1 MGRLYLQNDQY
12 DDALANF
19 QIAWSLEPPSETY
32 FRGVVNALIAKKEF
46 KEGLRAVDVFLAR
59 SPENARAYSLRSVLY
74 LKLGLPDQA
83 HTALRRAIEIKPEWK
98 KPYLQLGS
106 TLLSQQN
113 TSDEAISVLRKGY
126 IATGSNEDVG
136 MLLGAAQIRTN
147 DMSGA
152 IQTYEAILERNPNNL
167 IAANNFASSIADF
180 YPNDR
185 TWLDRA
191 LKATETFQAST
202 QAPFLD
208 TLGRVHYRLGNIKK
222 AVSYLEQATNKAPKS
237 DEIKIHLASAYIKDG
252 QISLARENL
261 QTVVKRAKNPAT
273 KQSARKLLD
282 TLVSTRRG

>member
-1 MGRLYLQNDQY
+1 M
-12 DDALANF
+12 
-19 QIAWSLEPPSETY
+19 
-32 FRGVVNALIAKKEF
+32 
-46 KEGLRAVDVFLAR
+46 DVFLAR

-167 IAANNFASSIADF
+167 IAANNFASSITDF
-180 YPNDR
+180 YPND
-185 TWLDRA
+185 T
-191 LKATETFQAST
+191 T
-202 QAPFLD
+202 
-208 TLGRVHYRLGNIKK
+208 
-222 AVSYLEQATNKAPKS
+222 
-237 DEIKIHLASAYIKDG
+237 
-252 QISLARENL
+252 
-261 QTVVKRAKNPAT
+261 
-273 KQSARKLLD
+273 
-282 TLVSTRRG
+282 